1 MKRPGIRA
9 KVAFV
14 AVAVLVAA
22 LGLST
27 AVSQW
32 FFAEEYGKV
41 QWDKTR
47 AVAKTLHLQ
56 LDRLLKLGIDLHD
69 ITGFEEQCT
78 DIVKGRQD
86 VAYAM
91 VFDVNGKVL
100 FQDQNIRTSSVA
112 IDQGARAAIT
122 KHGETERLYRGR
134 DGGYMEV
141 IIPVLSTTG
150 EHVGAIRVG
159 TPQSVV
165 SERVARV
172 VVSSVVVS
180 LLAIILSILTI
191 YLAVSRW
198 VTGPITDLLGLIR
211 NRTGEQQP
219 PGGTAPW
226 DEMTELSDSFRMM
239 MDDLERSTVSREY
252 FNGIISSMM
261 DSLMIVRRDG
271 RVKMANSAALGL
283 LGYSEEEIVGT
294 PARLILPST
303 YEEHCPECAPPF
315 RESVQAVCRTREGA
329 LVPILFSCTPLSG
342 KGGDGD
348 AVCTWTDIT
357 ALKKSEEER
366 EKLRDQLIR
375 SQKMESIGILA
386 GGIAHD
392 FNNLLTAVIGYANL
406 LEMKLGKDHP
416 HTNYVTQILK
426 SADVAAELTR
436 GLLAY
441 SSKQVLIPKPN
452 DLNELVIGIQKM
464 LDRIIGEDIEF
475 SSILCSSPLVALV
488 DRAQMEQVLM
498 NLVTNARDAMPEG
511 GSLIIETG
519 IRRADEIGDE
529 KNEKLVAK
537 EYAVISVSDT
547 GSGMDESTQRRI
559 FEPFFTTKEMRRGT
573 GLGLS
578 IVYGIVRQ
586 HDGFVHVFSEP
597 GRGTTFRVHLPLVP
611 PELKEPEKP
620 DCQVSPGRG
629 SGTIL
634 VTEDDERVRDLVR
647 EVLEDAGYTVLAA
660 VNGADAV
667 EVFAAGRDS
676 IDLVLMDVIMPVKGG
691 IEAMQE
697 IRKIDPKVPVLFM
710 SGYNEQMI
718 NRKGVVSDEV
728 NLLQK
733 PIVPRTLLIRVREL
747 LDSSPRGASPHSA
760 DGAG

>member
-14 AVAVLVAA
+14 SVAVLVTA

-32 FFAEEYGKV
+32 FFAAEYGKV
-41 QWDKTR
+41 QWEKTR
-47 AVAKTLHLQ
+47 AVAKTLHIQ

-91 VFDVNGKVL
+91 VFDGNGNVL
-100 FQDQNIRTSSVA
+100 FQDQTIRTSSVA
-112 IDQGARAAIT
+112 IDRDARAAIV
-122 KHGETERLYRGR
+122 KHGETERLYPGR
-134 DGGYMEV
+134 NGGYMEV
-141 IIPVLSTTG
+141 IIPVLNTTG

-165 SERVARV
+165 SERVARAV
-172 VVSSVVVS
+172 LSSMVVS

-211 NRTGEQQP
+211 KRTGEQP
-219 PGGTAPW
+219 AHEGAAPR
-226 DEMTELSDSFRMM
+226 DEMTELTESFRMM
-239 MDDLERSTVSREY
+239 MEDLERSTVSREY

-261 DSLMIVRRDG
+261 DSLMIVARDG
-271 RVKMANSAALGL
+271 RVKMANSAALNL
-283 LGYSEEEIVGT
+283 LGYSEEEIQGK
-294 PARLILPST
+294 PARLLLPST
-303 YEEHCPECAPPF
+303 YEEYCSECAPPF

-329 LVPILFSCTPLSG
+329 FVPILFSCTPLAG
-342 KGGDGD
+342 KGDDGD
-348 AVCTWTDIT
+348 SVCTWTDIT
-357 ALKKSEEER
+357 ALKRSEDER

-375 SQKMESIGILA
+375 AQKMESIGILA

-392 FNNLLTAVIGYANL
+392 FNNLLTAIIGYANL

-416 HTNYVTQILK
+416 HTNYATQILK
-426 SADVAAELTR
+426 SAEVAAELTR

-441 SSKQVLIPKPN
+441 SSKQVLNPKPN

-498 NLVTNARDAMPEG
+498 NLVTNGRDAMPEG

-519 IRRADEIGDE
+519 IRKADEIGDE
-529 KNEKLVAK
+529 GNEKLVAE

-547 GSGMDESTQRRI
+547 GSGMDEITQRRI

-586 HDGFVHVFSEP
+586 HDGFIHVFSEP
-597 GRGTTFRVHLPLVP
+597 GRGTTFRVHLPLVH

-620 DCQVSPGRG
+620 ECPVSPGRG

-634 VTEDDERVRDLVR
+634 VTEDDERVRDLIR
-647 EVLEDAGYTVLAA
+647 EVLEDAGYRVLVA
-660 VNGADAV
+660 VNGAEAV
-667 EVFAAGRDS
+667 GAFAAGGSS
-676 IDLVLMDVIMPVKGG
+676 IDLVLMDVIMPVKDGVK
-691 IEAMQE
+691 AMQE
-697 IRKIDPKVPVLFM
+697 IREIDPNVPVLFM
-710 SGYNEQMI
+710 SGYSEQMI
-718 NRKGVVSDEV
+718 NRKGVVSDE
-728 NLLQK
+728 LKLIQK
-733 PIVPRTLLIRVREL
+733 PVNPRTLLLRVKEQL
-747 LDSSPRGASPHSA
+747 ESSPRGASPHSA
-760 DGAG
+760 GGPC

>member
-32 FFAEEYGKV
+32 FFAGEYEKV
-41 QWDKTR
+41 QWEKTR

-69 ITGFEEQCT
+69 ITGFDEQCT
-78 DIVKGRQD
+78 EIVRGRQD

-91 VFDVNGKVL
+91 VFDGNGKVL
-100 FQDQNIRTSSVA
+100 FQDQTIRTSSVA
-112 IDQGARAAIT
+112 IDQDARTAIT
-122 KHGETERLYRGR
+122 KHGNTERLYHGQ

-165 SERVARV
+165 SERVVRV

-198 VTGPITDLLGLIR
+198 VTGPITDLLSLIR
-211 NRTGEQQP
+211 KRTGEQP
-219 PGGTAPW
+219 ARGGAVPW
-226 DEMTELSDSFRMM
+226 DEMTELTESFRMM
-239 MDDLERSTVSREY
+239 MEDLERSTVSREY

-261 DSLMIVRRDG
+261 DSLMIVGRDG

-283 LGYSEEEIVGT
+283 LGYSEKEIVGM
-294 PARLILPST
+294 PARLLLPST
-303 YEEHCPECAPPF
+303 CEGHCAECAPLF
-315 RESVQAVCRTREGA
+315 RKSVQAVCRTRDGA

-342 KGGDGD
+342 KGSDGD

-357 ALKKSEEER
+357 ALKRSEEER

-416 HTNYVTQILK
+416 HTNYATQILK
-426 SADVAAELTR
+426 SAEVAAELTR

-441 SSKQVLIPKPN
+441 SSKQVLNPKPN

-475 SSILCSSPLVALV
+475 SSILCSSPPVALV

-529 KNEKLVAK
+529 GNEKLVAE

-547 GSGMDESTQRRI
+547 GTGMDEITQRRI

-578 IVYGIVRQ
+578 IVFGIVRQ
-586 HDGFVHVFSEP
+586 HDGFIHVFSEP
-597 GRGTTFRVHLPLVP
+597 GRGTTFRVHLPLVQL
-611 PELKEPEKP
+611 ELEETEKP
-620 DCQVSPGRG
+620 DYPASPPARG

-634 VTEDDERVRDLVR
+634 VTEDDARVRDLVR
-647 EVLEDAGYTVLAA
+647 EVLEEAGYTVLTA
-660 VNGADAV
+660 VNGAEAV
-667 EVFAAGRDS
+667 EVFAAGRNS
-676 IDLVLMDVIMPVKGG
+676 IDLVLMDVIMPVKDGVT
-691 IEAMQE
+691 AMQE
-697 IRKIDPKVPVLFM
+697 IREIDPNVPVLFM

-718 NRKGVVSDEV
+718 TRKGVFSDEIK
-728 NLLQK
+728 LIQK
-733 PIVPRTLLIRVREL
+733 PIAPRILLCRIKEL
-747 LDSSPRGASPHSA
+747 LDSFSLVGLE
-760 DGAG
+760 G